1 MRIQTTHCEEIFA
14 KDTSYKAL
22 LSKINKE
29 FLKFNNKK
37 TTWLK
42 NGPKVLRATS
52 LNRIHTWQIS
62 MWKDTPHHCYQEN
75 VNKNN
80 ELLLSTLE
88 LPKSRPLTTPN
99 AGEDVEQLELS
110 LRMQK
115 GTATVEDN
123 SVVSH
128 KAKIHLPFDP
138 AIAILGTDSKELKTY
153 VHTKTCIWIFIAALL
168 MVTKI

>member
-1 MRIQTTHCEEIFA
+1 M
-14 KDTSYKAL
+14 
-22 LSKINKE
+22 
-29 FLKFNNKK
+29 
-37 TTWLK
+37 
-42 NGPKVLRATS
+42 
-52 LNRIHTWQIS
+52 
-62 MWKDTPHHCYQEN
+62 
-75 VNKNN
+75 
-80 ELLLSTLE
+80 
-88 LPKSRPLTTPN
+88 
-99 AGEDVEQLELS
+99 EQLELS
-110 LRMQK
+110 LRMQN